1 LTSLLLKNYIQKSR
15 DEISRMI
22 VAKQTAP
29 VAKIVMTDLF
39 YDVRRRVAKYGGI
52 EEMATAVQQLL
63 IGR

>member
-1 LTSLLLKNYIQKSR
+1 
-15 DEISRMI
+15 MI

-29 VAKIVMTDLF
+29 VAKIVMSDLF
-39 YDVRRRVAKYGGI
+39 YDVRRRVANYGGI